1 MLAVLILGIALVG
14 FVQATTTALSSSK
27 ESELQTTAALL
38 ASGRIEKLRADG
50 EIEDGVTDGDCGDD
64 FPNYQW
70 KQTITAT
77 DIKGLHAI
85 EVVVENT
92 RSGKQVFELRTMLFE
107 APLTTDEDDTKTK
120 NSTKSKKKKKKG
132 TEE

>member
-77 DIKGLHAI
+77 DIKGLHEI

-120 NSTKSKKKKKKG
+120 NSSKSKKKKR
-132 TEE
+132 TEG

>member
-77 DIKGLHAI
+77 DIKGLHEI